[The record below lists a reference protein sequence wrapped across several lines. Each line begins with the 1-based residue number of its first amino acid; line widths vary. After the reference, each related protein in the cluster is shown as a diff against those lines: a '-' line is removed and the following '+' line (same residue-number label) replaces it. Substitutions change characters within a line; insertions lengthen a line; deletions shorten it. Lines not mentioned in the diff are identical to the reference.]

1 MVQRLRRIIL
11 RLNPSMKGMI
21 DMRIIKSAAVAAL
34 CLLAAVSLCGC
45 GKTGSIDDY
54 LQQHKVELESSYSDA
69 PEVSTGDAAS
79 SSDVSGSDVSG
90 SDVSGSDVSA
100 SDVTTTTTT
109 TKTTAAPADVTST
122 LPEQFIGSWA
132 VIDIYQEAG
141 ASDISAEE
149 ALRREQMTGI
159 SFGSNSFDRSGE
171 SVHGASFRVNRKAGF
186 KDMESFG
193 ISTKPLVGPYGSDAE
208 IISVEVLTADGM
220 TCTTVFLIN
229 NTTLVAF
236 GSGMNVFTY
245 ELMNAVG

>member
-1 MVQRLRRIIL
+1 MIEMKIRRIA
-11 RLNPSMKGMI
+11 M
-21 DMRIIKSAAVAAL
+21 AAL

-54 LQQHKVELESSYSDA
+54 LQQHTVELDTSFSDVKTESRED
-69 PEVSTGDAAS
+69 TS
-79 SSDVSGSDVSG
+79 SSDISGSDVSGSDISGSDVSG
-90 SDVSGSDVSA
+90 SDVSS

-109 TKTTAAPADVTST
+109 TTTAAATASA

-171 SVHGASFRVNRKAGF
+171 SVHSASFRINPNATF
-186 KDMESFG
+186 KDMEGFG
-193 ISTKPLVGPYGSDAE
+193 ISTQPLVGPYGNDAE
-208 IISVEVLTADGM
+208 IIAVEVLTADGM

-229 NTTLVAF
+229 DTTLIAF